1 MTQTATSV
9 MNNLTYLD
17 NGTSGNLSGV
27 EVKDIPHEN
36 VFLQPWWQ
44 QTLWSLVF
52 GGMVLV
58 ATGGNLIVIWIV
70 LAHKQMRT
78 VTNYFLVNLSLADT
92 MVSTLN
98 VIFNFTY
105 MLNGDWPFGRAYC
118 KMSNF
123 IAILS
128 VSASVFT
135 LMAIS
140 IDRYMAIM
148 HPLRPRMSRRAT
160 LNITLCIWVAGSLL
174 SLPNLLYSTTTT
186 EMFTNGDYRVIC
198 FMVWPDGYSNESYT
212 EYIYNIQILVLTY
225 MLPIT
230 SMTLTYFRVGR
241 KLWGSQTIGECT
253 DKQLEAIKSKRK
265 IVKMM
270 IVVVIIFA
278 VCWLPYHIYFLLAHH
293 HPEIISSAYVQH
305 IYLAIYWLA
314 MSNSMYNP
322 IIYCWMNSRFRRG
335 FKKVFLI
342 CSCRGQSETIKLF
355 DQRDHAGG
363 RFSCSEPYAD
373 TKVTFNGNTN
383 VTLHTLTETLKG
395 SKSSSTP
402 ILSPKFAPKKPKLS
416 NV

>member
-1 MTQTATSV
+1 MANWTFLENSTSENISDIL
-9 MNNLTYLD
+9 M
-17 NGTSGNLSGV
+17 
-27 EVKDIPHEN
+27 EDIPHEN
-36 VFLQPWWQ
+36 VFILPWWK

-105 MLNGDWPFGRAYC
+105 MLNTDWPFGWAYC
-118 KMSNF
+118 KISNF
-123 IAILS
+123 IAIVS

-148 HPLRPRMSRRAT
+148 HPLKPRMSRMTT
-160 LNITLCIWVAGSLL
+160 LIITLCIWVAGSLL
-174 SLPNLLYSTTTT
+174 SLPNLLYSTTIT
-186 EMFTNGDYRVIC
+186 EMFSNGDYRIIC
-198 FMVWPDGYSNESYT
+198 FMVWPDGYSNVSYT
-212 EYIYNIQILVLTY
+212 EYIYNVVILVLTY

-230 SMTLTYFRVGR
+230 SMTYTYFRVGR
-241 KLWGSQTIGECT
+241 ELWGSQSIGECT
-253 DKQLEAIKSKRK
+253 EKQLEAVRSKRK

-270 IVVVIIFA
+270 IVVVFIFA

-293 HPEIISSAYVQH
+293 HPEIISSDYVQH

-322 IIYCWMNSRFRRG
+322 IIYCWMNSRFRQG
-335 FKKVFLI
+335 FKKVFLM
-342 CSCRGQSETIKLF
+342 CFCAKKTNSMRLYE
-355 DQRDHAGG
+355 QRHHATGHY
-363 RFSCSEPYAD
+363 SCSEPYAY
-373 TKVTFNGNTN
+373 TKVTFNGNAN
-383 VTLHTLTETLKG
+383 VTLHTVTETLNG
-395 SKSSSTP
+395 SGSFSTP
-402 ILSPKFAPKKPKLS
+402 ILPPKLVDKKEELS